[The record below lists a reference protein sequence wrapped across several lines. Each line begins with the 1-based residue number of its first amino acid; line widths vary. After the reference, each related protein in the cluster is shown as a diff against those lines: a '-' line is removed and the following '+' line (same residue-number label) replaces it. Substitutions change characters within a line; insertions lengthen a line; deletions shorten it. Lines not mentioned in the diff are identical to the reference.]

1 MIYPWISSSII
12 VIIYTVYIIY
22 TLLEWNIRWYTRKML
37 FIYIVVYQW
46 SGHIIHYIMI
56 MENMYDIPQW
66 LILYIYMDYDIWMN
80 MLVYKS
86 ILLIVRTY
94 SHI

>member
-1 MIYPWISSSII
+1 
-12 VIIYTVYIIY
+12 
-22 TLLEWNIRWYTRKML
+22 
-37 FIYIVVYQW
+37 
-46 SGHIIHYIMI
+46 MI

-94 SHI
+94 SHIQIISYDLPIENGVFLEQIAMFDYQRACTVLYTIQLGERSSQMHHCET